1 MDYND
6 KIIEKIRNLLELAE
20 DGAHD
25 EESQTAL
32 LMAQKLMLKYKI
44 SQNQL
49 SDVKPNEIILKSLSF
64 YKRVYWWEKLLVRV
78 IADNFRVM
86 FYLQSNRLPHQ
97 SGIQRKVVLMGYEE
111 DVELAYEMF
120 HLAANAM
127 KYYATYHVN
136 VEADKTKQSQA
147 ELRRAYYQGFIDGLD
162 SKFVEQRE
170 QMKQKNEK
178 FALVIQTPDE
188 VKQAFHE
195 QVKGTIRFKQ
205 PRSNKSVAAYSEG
218 FAKGNKLIL
227 NEQFIE
233 ENQK

>member
-49 SDVKPNEIILKSLSF
+49 SDVKPNEIMLKSLSF

-127 KYYATYHVN
+127 KYFVHLASGPTCPVQIIRYGDTVWATQFHG
-136 VEADKTKQSQA
+136 ELDA
-147 ELRRAYYQGFIDGLD
+147 ESMGIRMAFYKNHGYFRPEEYDDIVATLPAYD
-162 SKFVEQRE
+162 V
-170 QMKQKNEK
+170 
-178 FALVIQTPDE
+178 
-188 VKQAFHE
+188 
-195 QVKGTIRFKQ
+195 
-205 PRSNKSVAAYSEG
+205 SVAQQLLRNFIG
-218 FAKGNKLIL
+218 FCTTRAANAPVAV
-227 NEQFIE
+227 ERA
-233 ENQK
+233 